1 MNTCESSQHINKNN
15 DSENILETCFIQ
27 GSREDGND
35 LGDSVDE
42 KTVPSSPSNIR
53 HLVLSGGGA
62 YGLTYYG
69 FLRESCSLG
78 IWNIDSLKS
87 VYGSSIG
94 TILATVAILS
104 KLISWEILDNY
115 IIKRPWHQLFQF
127 NFDLIVQCYSRK
139 GLFGKHIIEQMF
151 EPLLLSIDLS
161 KDVSLAEFFEKI
173 PVESHFIV
181 AKLFRGKYEL
191 VNISYKTHPEWK
203 LIDAIYSSCCLP
215 VLFSPFVG
223 EEGAY
228 YIDGGFLCNYP
239 INICIQDQY
248 LGDSSSQNTDEILG
262 LCISY
267 SDNKECGEKKYAEQ
281 DENIFDYLF
290 TVLLNII
297 NHVSEEVTP
306 IRYSFSMNTENIQ
319 LIDDIQK
326 CVNSEEMRIQFIE
339 MGANIAKSN
348 FSISYGDCNKN
359 QSG

>member
-1 MNTCESSQHINKNN
+1 MNESESSLLIEENSDTKIKIKHI
-15 DSENILETCFIQ
+15 
-27 GSREDGND
+27 
-35 LGDSVDE
+35 
-42 KTVPSSPSNIR
+42 
-53 HLVLSGGGA
+53 VLSGGGA

-69 FLRESCSLG
+69 FLRETAARG
-78 IWNIDSLKS
+78 VWNINEIQS

-94 TILATVAILS
+94 TILSTVACLS
-104 KLISWEILDNY
+104 KIISWEILDNY

-127 NFDLIVQCYSRK
+127 NFELLIQCYHKK
-139 GLFGKHIIEQMF
+139 GLFGKQLIEQMF
-151 EPLLLSIDLS
+151 EPLLLSIDVPL
-161 KDVSLAEFFEKI
+161 DVSLADFFEKI
-173 PVESHFIV
+173 QIESHFIV

-239 INICIQDQY
+239 VNICIQEQY
-248 LGDSSSQNTDEILG
+248 LGDSSPANTDEILG

-267 SDNKECGEKKYAEQ
+267 SDNNEVSGKKYAEQ

-297 NHVSEEVTP
+297 NHVSEEITP
-306 IRYSFSMNTENIQ
+306 IKYSFSMNTENIQ

-326 CVNSEEMRIQFIE
+326 CVNSEEMRCKFIDI
-339 MGANIAKSN
+339 GANIAKSN
-348 FSISYGDCNKN
+348 FPIFGDYNKN
-359 QSG
+359 P